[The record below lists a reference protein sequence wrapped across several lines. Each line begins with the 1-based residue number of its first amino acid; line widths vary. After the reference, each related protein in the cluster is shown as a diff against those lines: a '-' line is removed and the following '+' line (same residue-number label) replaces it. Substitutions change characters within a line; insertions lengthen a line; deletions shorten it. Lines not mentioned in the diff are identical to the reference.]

1 MGGRSHGARVDIQAV
16 IAMGKKKA
24 AFVTVDILLSVIV
37 KNRYTV
43 TARQN
48 VERRILK
55 TGTFCAGKSVEE
67 STAIGLVDDA
77 RLADPCPPITNTNIE

>member
-48 VERRILK
+48 VERRVLFASDNLLRK
-55 TGTFCAGKSVEE
+55 AQ
-67 STAIGLVDDA
+67 
-77 RLADPCPPITNTNIE
+77 R